1 MLAALR
7 EAHALLAPDSAL
19 PEPVRQPR
27 RGAPWGAAAGHCWPP
42 PTVYCAG
49 HDAAANSVRL
59 SLTTPPRQAMAEDL
73 NEGFTMWPAR
83 QVRGASPLP
92 SSSPSSS
99 SSSSLPSACLTA
111 AGRRS
116 LAG

>member
-1 MLAALR
+1 MDVCLPSNPCNPNPI
-7 EAHALLAPDSAL
+7 PDPNL
-19 PEPVRQPR
+19 F
-27 RGAPWGAAAGHCWPP
+27 
-42 PTVYCAG
+42 
-49 HDAAANSVRL
+49 HDSDITRHSNV
-59 SLTTPPRQAMAEDL
+59 RQAMAEDL